1 MLKKDAV
8 ILLNMGGPN
17 DLNEVELFLKNM
29 FNDPNILTMKS
40 GLLRRFV
47 AGMIV
52 FFRTESSQEI
62 YRTIGGKSPIVDLTK
77 EITGKLQKSLGD
89 SVIVDFAMRY
99 TPPFADEVIERLKA
113 HEVSKIYLIPM
124 YPQYSTTTTKSSLE
138 DFYERFGKS
147 GMDAEIVDVDSY
159 YENESYNKAVLE
171 RIKEEMGDEN
181 FQEYEIIFSAHG
193 LPQKIVDAGDVYQE
207 QIIKNVDV
215 LKEMM
220 QKNGMDFQAVHLAYQ
235 SKVGPMKWLEPSL
248 GDALEGMKDKKVIIY
263 PIAFTVDNSETDYEL
278 AMEYEEVAQEIGVKE
293 YKVCRCVNDHPLF
306 IQALTELY
314 EKMKSE

>member
-1 MLKKDAV
+1 
-8 ILLNMGGPN
+8 MGGPN
-17 DLNEVELFLKNM
+17 NLNEVELFLKNM

-40 GLLRRFV
+40 TLLRKFV

-77 EITGKLQKSLGD
+77 EIVDKLQKSVGEDVL
-89 SVIVDFAMRY
+89 VDFAMRY
-99 TPPFADEVIERLKA
+99 TPPFADEVVQRLKA
-113 HEVSKIYLIPM
+113 QHISKIYLIPM

-138 DFYERFGKS
+138 DFYECFEKS
-147 GMDAEIVDVDSY
+147 GVQAEIVKIDSY

-171 RIKEEMGDEN
+171 RIKEEMEGES
-181 FQEYEIIFSAHG
+181 FEEYEIIFSAHG

-207 QIIKNVDV
+207 QIIKNVDI

-220 QKNGMDFQAVHLAYQ
+220 PKNGMDFKAVHLAYQ

-248 GDALEGMKDKKVIIY
+248 GDALENMKDKKVIIY

-278 AMEYEEVAQEIGVKE
+278 AMEYEEVAQEIGVKD

-306 IQALTELY
+306 IQALTEIY
-314 EKMKSE
+314 EKMSQD